1 MYYEVELGSD
11 TQMITVICR
20 TCVGIGRS
28 QSRSDADCSWQ
39 ISVLTAHTPSF
50 ARGENAQNQYKLHQ
64 KSTTQLWGSWKVVR
78 SKLLLN

>member
-11 TQMITVICR
+11 AQMITVICR

-64 KSTTQLWGSWKVVR
+64 KSTTQLWGSWI
-78 SKLLLN
+78 